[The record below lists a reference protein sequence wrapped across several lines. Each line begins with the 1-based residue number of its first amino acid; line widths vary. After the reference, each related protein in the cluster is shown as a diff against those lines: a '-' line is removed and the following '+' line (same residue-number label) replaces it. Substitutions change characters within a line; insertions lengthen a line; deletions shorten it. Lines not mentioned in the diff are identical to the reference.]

1 MSLAASLPGAAAHPA
16 WPPASCPRRHVER
29 RQVLPDV
36 LADLW
41 LAEPAWATADL
52 SEALHRYEA
61 LEDTGAG
68 PAVGFMEASCA
79 QWYVLYE
86 AAVV

>member
-1 MSLAASLPGAAAHPA
+1 
-16 WPPASCPRRHVER
+16 VER

-41 LAEPAWATADL
+41 LAEPVWSTTDL

-61 LEDTGAG
+61 LEGTGVS
-68 PAVGFMEASCA
+68 PAIGFMEASCA
-79 QWYVLYE
+79 QWYVPYE
-86 AAVV
+86 AAVVWRSCTYSSSRRWTTLITLLFGT